1 MIKKI
6 AAIFGLFM
14 ILTLILNVKQ
24 DIKYLVEE
32 DDVIE
37 WNAYEVTKFS

>member
-6 AAIFGLFM
+6 VAIFGIFM
-14 ILTLILNVKQ
+14 ILTLILNVKH
-24 DIKYLVEE
+24 DIKHLVEE

-37 WNAYEVTKFS
+37 WNAYEVVECS